1 MKYANMI
8 RLITRKNLIKC
19 MHSFQQDGIEGLI
32 NKVVSKIRSPL
43 MQTFLN
49 EKNMVYA
56 NFLLKHDLLWE
67 SASDPS
73 FFERHSKE
81 ENSLY
86 QKILGWRQASK
97 NQSIL
102 FINHSMGGGT
112 QVYQD
117 NLILKIKD
125 EKTVYAFSMQ
135 SDGSTILVEN
145 VGLREHVYF
154 NVESMESEEFIRLMD
169 MLKISKIYVN
179 QLISYP
185 VYKVMSWI
193 RATHIEYEF
202 FIHDFYS
209 ICPSYNLLNSHQ
221 VYCYAETK
229 VEVCRRCLSN
239 SAISRYGTL
248 NHIDIQVWR
257 KNFKQF
263 LLDAD
268 RVIAPS
274 QSVVDIMQKYYPEIE
289 VEIQGHKVVASIK
302 KTFSKA
308 FLQEPILHVAVVG
321 AITISKGSQILYQLV
336 GIITRDDLPIAI
348 HLIGYTDKYR
358 NPYRNATGSF
368 EVLGI
373 YDKNDLGTL
382 LAKCK
387 TGVVLIPSICPETYS
402 YTTSEAMQAGYP
414 VMCFDI
420 GAPAERVRKAQGGWI
435 IHEVSAKAIIK
446 ELLHLVKYQEKNLY
460 K

>member
-1 MKYANMI
+1 
-8 RLITRKNLIKC
+8 

-202 FIHDFYS
+202 FIHDFYF
-209 ICPSYNLLNSHQ
+209 I
-221 VYCYAETK
+221 
-229 VEVCRRCLSN
+229 
-239 SAISRYGTL
+239 
-248 NHIDIQVWR
+248 
-257 KNFKQF
+257 
-263 LLDAD
+263 
-268 RVIAPS
+268 
-274 QSVVDIMQKYYPEIE
+274 
-289 VEIQGHKVVASIK
+289 
-302 KTFSKA
+302 
-308 FLQEPILHVAVVG
+308 
-321 AITISKGSQILYQLV
+321 ILYRL
-336 GIITRDDLPIAI
+336 T
-348 HLIGYTDKYR
+348 
-358 NPYRNATGSF
+358 
-368 EVLGI
+368 
-373 YDKNDLGTL
+373 
-382 LAKCK
+382 
-387 TGVVLIPSICPETYS
+387 
-402 YTTSEAMQAGYP
+402 
-414 VMCFDI
+414 
-420 GAPAERVRKAQGGWI
+420 
-435 IHEVSAKAIIK
+435 
-446 ELLHLVKYQEKNLY
+446 
-460 K
+460 